1 MVAESRLVYWDVGC
15 FLRYVQR
22 DQKTIGSLAA
32 LLEESASRDS
42 DLRIVTSVLSITQ
55 VAYLDAEK
63 ATQVLDEEVER
74 RIEYLWQDRQAVTF
88 TEFHELVA
96 REARDLV
103 RHAIGQ
109 GWNAK
114 PEDMIHLASA
124 KRNEV
129 SQFHTFDGGLAKWS
143 VVIGV
148 PLSEPTALQP
158 KLLPD

>member
-74 RIEYLWQDRQAVTF
+74 RIE
-88 TEFHELVA
+88 
-96 REARDLV
+96 
-103 RHAIGQ
+103 
-109 GWNAK
+109 
-114 PEDMIHLASA
+114 
-124 KRNEV
+124 
-129 SQFHTFDGGLAKWS
+129 
-143 VVIGV
+143 
-148 PLSEPTALQP
+148 
-158 KLLPD
+158 